1 MAELAILGYVV
12 GGYPLDWADDSAGPS
27 LTLVVESPCTIRWST
42 FRGFRGLLAGSM
54 ALVLAGSVVN
64 QTALALSSRS
74 DIALSPDIPPDLPPD
89 PLPDLPQVPPKAPSQ
104 APLSLELS
112 PPAPNSPVSGF
123 QGFTT
128 AAIREAIPTGTAPS
142 APPDSAA
149 HPPIVPLAVPPQA
162 TEPPLG
168 KGRTAA
174 QLKLPPPP
182 PSAPAPNLAN
192 IQAPPPAPL
201 PDVSSLGQAPPSET
215 PPPASLSEVPVSKT
229 LAVSPPVAKDPA
241 LSFDLEMA
249 PAAIREAISTGIAL
263 ALQNNLAPVSAPALP
278 ESPEVVVLPAIL
290 QAAFAGGVDSLV
302 AIAVGSAEGTRTP
315 RGDYTTAYQGH
326 TDPGNGVWNLGTFSY
341 QHGAASP
348 AEADRK
354 QIQRLQRQAQQL
366 QQTAAKLGLELSL
379 AEQLNGIDLANQSPR
394 AALSRGGYLDR
405 LLEARQQ
412 GITGEEAILWARTRA
427 FLDPDTQRW
436 NAPGLGNTTESITRD
451 QARRMVAVQRAITLN
466 PTKAA
471 LPRPSNNS
479 ATALHTAQSSSSPSE
494 ISLNRPVAKNTDEPV
509 SRLLSFDPP

>member
-1 MAELAILGYVV
+1 MAELAILGYIV
-12 GGYPLDWADDSAGPS
+12 GGYPLDWADDSPGPS

-42 FRGFRGLLAGSM
+42 FRGLLAGSM

-64 QTALALSSRS
+64 QTALARASRS
-74 DIALSPDIPPDLPPD
+74 DIA
-89 PLPDLPQVPPKAPSQ
+89 PSQ
-104 APLSLELS
+104 TPLSLELS
-112 PPAPNSPVSGF
+112 PPASSPTDSNPPGS
-123 QGFTT
+123 TI
-128 AAIREAIPTGTAPS
+128 AAIAPS
-142 APPDSAA
+142 APPEPAA
-149 HPPIVPLAVPPQA
+149 QPPIVPLAVPPQA

-182 PSAPAPNLAN
+182 PSAAAPNLAN
-192 IQAPPPAPL
+192 IQVAPPALL
-201 PDVSSLGQAPPSET
+201 PDVSSLGQAPPPET
-215 PPPASLSEVPVSKT
+215 SPPVSWSEVPVSMT

-249 PAAIREAISTGIAL
+249 PAAI
-263 ALQNNLAPVSAPALP
+263 APVLAPALP
-278 ESPEVVVLPAIL
+278 EDPGVAVLSAML

-315 RGDYTTAYQGH
+315 RGDYTAAYQGH

-348 AEADRK
+348 VEADRK
-354 QIQRLQRQAQQL
+354 QIQRLQRQAHQL
-366 QQTAAKLGLELSL
+366 QQIAAKLGLELSL

-451 QARRMVAVQRAITLN
+451 QARRMVAVQRAIALN
-466 PTKAA
+466 PTKA
-471 LPRPSNNS
+471 LLISPSTNS
-479 ATALHTAQSSSSPSE
+479 ATASHAIQPSSSLSE
-494 ISLNRPVAKNTDEPV
+494 ISPDRSVAKNTDSSI
-509 SRLLSFDPP
+509 SRLLSFDQP

>member
-1 MAELAILGYVV
+1 MAELAILGYIV
-12 GGYPLDWADDSAGPS
+12 GGYPLDWAGDSPGPS
-27 LTLVVESPCTIRWST
+27 LTLVVESPYTTRWST
-42 FRGFRGLLAGSM
+42 FRGLLAGSM
-54 ALVLAGSVVN
+54 ALVLAGSMVS
-64 QTALALSSRS
+64 QTALALASRS
-74 DIALSPDIPPDLPPD
+74 DIALPPEPQAPP
-89 PLPDLPQVPPKAPSQ
+89 QN
-104 APLSLELS
+104 PLSLELS
-112 PPAPNSPVSGF
+112 PPAPNSSVSGSLSSM
-123 QGFTT
+123 T
-128 AAIREAIPTGTAPS
+128 AAIAPS
-142 APPDSAA
+142 APPERAA
-149 HPPIVPLAVPPQA
+149 QPPIVPLAVPPQA

-182 PSAPAPNLAN
+182 PRLPAPNLAN
-192 IQAPPPAPL
+192 IQVIPPPPP
-201 PDVSSLGQAPPSET
+201 PDGPSLGQAPPSET
-215 PPPASLSEVPVSKT
+215 SPPVSWSEVPASVS
-229 LAVSPPVAKDPA
+229 LAVSLPVAKDPA
-241 LSFDLEMA
+241 LSFELEMP
-249 PAAIREAISTGIAL
+249 PAAIAL
-263 ALQNNLAPVSAPALP
+263 ALRSNLAPVSAPALS
-278 ESPEVVVLPAIL
+278 ESPGVATLPAML
-290 QAAFAGGVDSLV
+290 QAAFAGGIDSLV

-315 RGDYTTAYQGH
+315 RGDYTAAYQGH

-379 AEQLNGIDLANQSPR
+379 AEQINGIDLANQSPR

-451 QARRMVAVQRAITLN
+451 QARRMVAVQRAIALN
-466 PTKAA
+466 PTKA
-471 LPRPSNNS
+471 LIISPSTNS
-479 ATALHTAQSSSSPSE
+479 ATASHATQSLSSLSE
-494 ISLNRPVAKNTDEPV
+494 ILTDRSVAKNTDDSV
-509 SRLLSFDPP
+509 SRLLSFDQP

>member
-1 MAELAILGYVV
+1 MAELAILGYIV
-12 GGYPLDWADDSAGPS
+12 GGYPLDWADDSPGPS

-42 FRGFRGLLAGSM
+42 FRGLLAGSM

-64 QTALALSSRS
+64 QTALALASRS
-74 DIALSPDIPPDLPPD
+74 DIA
-89 PLPDLPQVPPKAPSQ
+89 PSQ
-104 APLSLELS
+104 TPLSTPLSLELS
-112 PPAPNSPVSGF
+112 PPASSPTDSNPPGS
-123 QGFTT
+123 TI
-128 AAIREAIPTGTAPS
+128 AAIAPS
-142 APPDSAA
+142 APPEPAA
-149 HPPIVPLAVPPQA
+149 QPPIVPLAVPPQA

-182 PSAPAPNLAN
+182 PRSPAPNLAN
-192 IQAPPPAPL
+192 IQVAPPAPL

-215 PPPASLSEVPVSKT
+215 SPPVSWSEVPVSMT
-229 LAVSPPVAKDPA
+229 LVVSPPVAKDPA

-249 PAAIREAISTGIAL
+249 PAAI
-263 ALQNNLAPVSAPALP
+263 APAATS
-278 ESPEVVVLPAIL
+278 ESLEGSAVAAALPAML
-290 QAAFAGGVDSLV
+290 QAAFAGGIDSLV

-315 RGDYTTAYQGH
+315 RGDYTAAYQGH

-354 QIQRLQRQAQQL
+354 QIQRLQRQAHQL
-366 QQTAAKLGLELSL
+366 QQIAANLGLELSL

-451 QARRMVAVQRAITLN
+451 QARRMVAVQRAISLREASANALN
-466 PTKAA
+466 LTKAA
-471 LPRPSNNS
+471 LVGLSTTPPSAAAPS
-479 ATALHTAQSSSSPSE
+479 AQSLASRPE
-494 ISLNRPVAKNTDEPV
+494 ILLSQPVAKNTGDAE
-509 SRLLSFDPP
+509 SR